1 VNAVEIIEDRL
12 AIPVSGGRVLSALL
26 WRPKIVGPQ
35 FSMPRPIAPA
45 IFSAH

>member
-12 AIPVSGGRVLSALL
+12 AIPVSGGRILSALL
-26 WRPKIVGPQ
+26 WRSKVDGPR